1 MVCSTHRV
9 NRRLSPFHH
18 PGVLRGM
25 AFCLLWF
32 VLLGWIHEAAA
43 FSTVL
48 KVSREE
54 KGKREVL
61 SFNIPPGAGRPRLEL
76 LTPETLRLVVPGLL
90 ALPANAL
97 DTEQSQLISNFKVE
111 GLSEEMGLDITIA
124 LKKVNL
130 AFRDTLGSSDPV
142 LGTPYRLEI
151 DTPIAPSSVKENRLL
166 ESRAVAGRDG
176 TLLIISYA
184 GSAQVE
190 AAVDLGSHLLRLH
203 WRGALLDPGWRHAKP
218 EGLAERLLAY
228 PFPEQVEMEVQL
240 DPSVSDVRFHQSND
254 AGLYVVA
261 ISNNSQLGRQADVE
275 EMIRQRKEQLTGGE
289 VRPLNRLDPA
299 FVPRPDRTVVLSGKL
314 VDEVF
319 YLKSAQAAAK
329 DHRFARARGFLKRL
343 LTVFP
348 DTPNRPFVEFY
359 LWDLAY
365 QMRWKPGWLLAG
377 LGNLLARYPNTIH
390 YPYYRLLQ
398 LHLLNRAGLYEEAHH
413 ILWDPNLPKDNVRV
427 WVERGHTALGLA
439 RSNQNDPT
447 HWKSAKE
454 YLNKVLELT
463 GDKGESSAEAHYLLV
478 RAAQNPNN
486 EGAGATKLLDAL
498 QPEHLAFIANRPD
511 WLMSI
516 ADIYYENRLYNR
528 AFKYYGQFLTNYPT
542 MTRITPWATLRAAES
557 SWQMGRA
564 AEAGSAEQRDRYFDA
579 RNLYTALRE
588 KYPKSDAAVWGQ
600 VFQLRMEDGNDMPTR
615 LKRINSVAKNIRLP
629 DALSELL
636 IAKAELL
643 GEAGQFEEALVTLNR
658 IIASTTEI
666 KMVSRATKLKRDYLL
681 AGMQRDLAED
691 RPEHAILLAE
701 LNGEELRHN
710 PNLTP
715 VRTFLAEAMLRTGM
729 PERVPALLDGLTT
742 PAASSLKRL
751 STAFA
756 AGEWPEVM
764 APPEMGEAVKAMS
777 EAHPVLGAGGP
788 AVDESISAEETA
800 AQAAKLALP
809 PPDGE
814 GNPAAHEVVPVEE
827 ARVRLDEAARLLDL
841 KEWEAILRLLERLP
855 DSLLSH
861 DGQEKRLRLM
871 AKAEEGRERYPFAVQ
886 YLEDLLA
893 GKKLADG
900 NDYYWYAS
908 VLQQWKGDA
917 KALPAFLRVSEEAS
931 NKEVQALAHMRVG
944 DIMQREGNY
953 AGARDHFREAA
964 RLAPETALA
973 TVSKENASQLEM
985 AMEVAK

>member
-1 MVCSTHRV
+1 M
-9 NRRLSPFHH
+9 LSFNH
-18 PGVLRGM
+18 PGVVRGL
-25 AFCLLWF
+25 ALSLLW
-32 VLLGWIHEAAA
+32 LLFFTVNEAAA

-54 KGKREVL
+54 KGNREVL

-97 DTEQSQLISNFKVE
+97 DTAQSHLISSFKVE
-111 GLSEEMGLDITIA
+111 GLQSDEMGLDITIG
-124 LKKVNL
+124 LKKINL
-130 AFRDTLGSSDPV
+130 AFRDSLGSSDPV

-151 DTPIAPSSVKENRLL
+151 DTPIAPSSVKENRIL

-176 TLLIISYA
+176 TLLVISYT

-190 AAVDLGSHLLRLH
+190 SAVDLGSHLLRLH
-203 WRGALLDPGWRHAKP
+203 WRGALLDPGWRPAKP

-228 PFPEQVEMEVQL
+228 PFPEQVEMEL
-240 DPSVSDVRFHQSND
+240 LLEPGVSDVRFHQSNE
-254 AGLYVVA
+254 AGLYIIA
-261 ISNNSQLGRQADVE
+261 IANKSQLGRQADVE
-275 EMIRQRKEQLTGGE
+275 ELIRQRKEQLSGGE

-299 FVPRPDRTVVLSGKL
+299 FIARPERTVVLSGKL
-314 VDEVF
+314 VDEVY

-329 DHRFARARGFLKRL
+329 DHRYARARGFLRRL

-348 DTPNRPFVEFY
+348 DTPNRQFVEFY

-377 LGNLLARYPNTIH
+377 LGNLLARYPNTIY
-390 YPYYRLLQ
+390 YPRYRLLQ
-398 LHLLNRAGLYEEAHH
+398 LHLLNRAGLYEEAEH

-439 RSNQNDPT
+439 RSNQGDPT
-447 HWKSAKE
+447 NWKAAKE
-454 YLNKVLELT
+454 YLHKVVELT
-463 GDKGESSAEAHYLLV
+463 GDKGDASAEAHYLLV

-486 EGAGATKLLDAL
+486 EGASATKLLDEL

-516 ADIYYENRLYNR
+516 ADIYYENRIYNR
-528 AFKYYGQFLTNYPT
+528 AFKFYSQVLTNYPT
-542 MTRITPWATLRAAES
+542 LTRLTPWATLRAAES
-557 SWQMGRA
+557 SWQMGRS
-564 AEAGSAEQRDRYFDA
+564 AEPGSLEQRDRYFDA
-579 RNLYTALRE
+579 RNLYNTLRE

-600 VFQLRMEDGNDMPTR
+600 VFQLRMEDGNDVATR
-615 LKRINSVAKNIRLP
+615 LKRINSVAKHIRLP

-643 GEAGQFEEALVTLNR
+643 GEDGRFEEALVTLNR

-681 AGMQRDLAED
+681 TGMQRDLSAD

-701 LNGEELRHN
+701 LNGEELRNNSH
-710 PNLTP
+710 LTP
-715 VRTFLAEAMLRTGM
+715 VRIHLAEALLRIGM
-729 PERVPALLDGLTT
+729 PEKVTTLLDGLAT
-742 PAASSLKRL
+742 PSASSLKRL
-751 STAFA
+751 SSAFA
-756 AGEWPEVM
+756 AGIWPEVM
-764 APPEMGEAVKAMS
+764 APPEMGEAVRAMS
-777 EAHPVLGAGGP
+777 EAHPMVGAGAP
-788 AVDESISAEETA
+788 PVDETFSAEEA
-800 AQAAKLALP
+800 AASAARQAAP
-809 PPDGE
+809 IPDSE
-814 GNPAAHEVVPVEE
+814 GNQSANELVPVEE

-841 KEWEAILRLLERLP
+841 KEWEAILRLLEKLP
-855 DSLLSH
+855 DNLLSPN
-861 DGQEKRLRLM
+861 GQEKRLRLM
-871 AKAEEGRERYPFAVQ
+871 ARAEEGRERYPFAVQ

-893 GKKLADG
+893 GRKVADG

-917 KALPAFLRVSEEAS
+917 KALPAFLRVSEEATD
-931 NKEVQALAHMRVG
+931 KEVQALAHMRVG

-953 AGARDHFREAA
+953 PGARDHFREAA
-964 RLAPETALA
+964 RLTPDSALA
-973 TVSKENASQLEM
+973 TVSQENASQLEM